1 MAVIIQRRKIF
12 SVVYQTKENGKV
24 VPKLEAFF
32 SQETAD
38 QRKQQIEV
46 EKIEVPMK
54 LSVNMKIKDY
64 LHIYMN
70 VFGKNLLSLKVFDS
84 YTSNIENYINPLIGE
99 DRLSQIDHYY
109 VNDFFEKLKK
119 EEVVDKRIVLRN
131 PNTLVSAG
139 TVERTHRILKAAFDI
154 ASQCDLFTLNP
165 FDIDLD
171 YGKVVHKH
179 IDEWT
184 EENVIK
190 IFDECTKSKLFI
202 TLNLMFGCHLVAK
215 EVLGLTWDNVHIDD
229 ELYVRNQCYLV
240 LDKELDRISL
250 NSIQSPLTQKLIKVF
265 EPVSKDSNT
274 RLALMS
280 RYMGVS
286 KVPIPLPVVK
296 ILRNW
301 KKVQDEYISKHQKT
315 YSNDNFVVAISNGR
329 ACEYRVIEKEF
340 DVLRKKLGLSKLK
353 LGQLK
358 NYSMQTG
365 LIQKIYSILVYD
377 KQLLDRSIAHH
388 QVKQVTR
395 ITTNISADSLKKIT
409 SESNNETFDIF
420 EIAGMLK
427 KDPELASKFVRLLN
441 K

>member
-12 SVVYQTKENGKV
+12 SVVYQTKEKGKV
-24 VPKLEAFF
+24 IPKLEAFF
-32 SQETAD
+32 SQEMAD
-38 QRKQQIEV
+38 QRKQQIES
-46 EKIEVPMK
+46 EKIEIPIK
-54 LSVNMKIKDY
+54 LNVDMKIKDY
-64 LHIYMN
+64 LQIYMN

-84 YTSNIENYINPLIGE
+84 YNSNIENYINPIIGE
-99 DRLSQIDHYY
+99 DKLSQIDYYY
-109 VNDFFEKLKK
+109 VNEFFDKLKK
-119 EEVVDKRIVLRN
+119 EKVVDKRIVLRN
-131 PNTLVSAG
+131 PSTLVSAG
-139 TVERTHRILKAAFDI
+139 TVERSHRVLKTAFDI

-165 FDIDLD
+165 FDISID
-171 YGKVVHKH
+171 YGKVIHKYT
-179 IDEWT
+179 DEWT
-184 EENVIK
+184 EENVIR

-202 TLNLMFGCHLVAK
+202 TLNLMFGCHLCAK

-240 LDKELDRISL
+240 LDKELGRISL
-250 NSIQSPLTQKLIKVF
+250 NSLSSPLTQKVIKVF
-265 EPVSKDSNT
+265 DPVSNNGET

-301 KKVQDEYISKHQKT
+301 KKVQDEYIIKHQKT
-315 YSNDNFVVAISNGR
+315 YSNNNLVVSISNGR

-340 DVLRKKLGLSKLK
+340 DAIRKELGLPKLK

-358 NYSMQTG
+358 NYSMQDG

-377 KQLLDRSIAHH
+377 RQLLDRSIAHS
-388 QVKQVTR
+388 QVKQATS
-395 ITTNISADSLKKIT
+395 ITTNIGADSLKKIIH
-409 SESNNETFDIF
+409 ESNNETFDIF

-427 KDPELASKFVRLLN
+427 KDPELASKFARLLN

>member
-12 SVVYQTKENGKV
+12 SVVYQTKEKEKV
-24 VPKLEAFF
+24 IPKLEAFF
-32 SQETAD
+32 SQEMAD
-38 QRKQQIEV
+38 QRKQQIES
-46 EKIEVPMK
+46 EKIEIPIK
-54 LSVNMKIKDY
+54 LNVDMKIKDY
-64 LHIYMN
+64 LQIYMN

-84 YTSNIENYINPLIGE
+84 YNSNIENYINPIIGE
-99 DRLSQIDHYY
+99 DKLSQIDYYY
-109 VNDFFEKLKK
+109 VNEFFDKLKK
-119 EEVVDKRIVLRN
+119 EKVADKRIVLRN

-139 TVERTHRILKAAFDI
+139 TVERSHRVLKAAFDI
-154 ASQCDLFTLNP
+154 ASQYDLFTLNP
-165 FDIDLD
+165 FDISID
-171 YGKVVHKH
+171 YGKVIHKH
-179 IDEWT
+179 TDEWT
-184 EENVIK
+184 EENVIR

-202 TLNLMFGCHLVAK
+202 TLNLMFGCHLCAK

-240 LDKELDRISL
+240 LDKELGRISL
-250 NSIQSPLTQKLIKVF
+250 NSLSSPLTQKVIKVF
-265 EPVSKDSNT
+265 DPVSNNGET

-301 KKVQDEYISKHQKT
+301 KKVQDGYIIKHQKT
-315 YSNDNFVVAISNGR
+315 YSNNNLVVSISNGR

-340 DVLRKKLGLSKLK
+340 DAIRKELGLPKLK

-358 NYSMQTG
+358 NYSMQDG

-377 KQLLDRSIAHH
+377 KQLLDRSIAYR
-388 QVKQVTR
+388 QVKHATS
-395 ITTNISADSLKKIT
+395 ITTNIDADSLKKIIP
-409 SESNNETFDIF
+409 ESNNETFDIF

-427 KDPELASKFVRLLN
+427 KDPELASKFARLLN